1 MQHAMHQLARLAL
14 LCLGLAMIGGCNTVE
29 GLGEDLQALG
39 ETMSSEAREK
49 GDSSD

>member
-1 MQHAMHQLARLAL
+1 MHYTIHQLARVSL
-14 LCLGLAMIGGCNTVE
+14 LCLGFAMIGGCNTVE
-29 GLGEDLQALG
+29 GFGEDLQALG